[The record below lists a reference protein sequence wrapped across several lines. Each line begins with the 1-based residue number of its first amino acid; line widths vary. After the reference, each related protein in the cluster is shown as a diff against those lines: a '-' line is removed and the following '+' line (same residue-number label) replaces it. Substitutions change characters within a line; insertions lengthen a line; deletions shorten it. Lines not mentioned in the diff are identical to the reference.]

1 MTWSFPTAI
10 LGEAFSVAP
19 FIKGGGLWQKRRAD
33 LEAPSVGQ
41 APSITVCVTQH
52 LRPLR
57 CESLISLDAADKDR
71 DRVSEPES
79 GPKVCLS
86 VLHGTSEVWNDAF
99 CTRACAAAMLKKKQV
114 RPRAAYCLRCLGTGV
129 EQGARL

>member
-1 MTWSFPTAI
+1 MTWSFPTDI

-41 APSITVCVTQH
+41 APRFTACVTQH

-57 CESLISLDAADKDR
+57 CESLISPDAADKDR
-71 DRVSEPES
+71 NRVSEPES
-79 GPKVCLS
+79 GPKACLMFCMGLVKCGMMRS
-86 VLHGTSEVWNDAF
+86 VPV
-99 CTRACAAAMLKKKQV
+99 RAL
-114 RPRAAYCLRCLGTGV
+114 LRC
-129 EQGARL
+129 

>member
-19 FIKGGGLWQKRRAD
+19 FIKEGGLWQKRRAD

-41 APSITVCVTQH
+41 APRFTVCVTPH

-57 CESLISLDAADKDR
+57 CESLISLDAADR
-71 DRVSEPES
+71 RCRQRPGQIVRARIR
-79 GPKVCLS
+79 PKRCVS
-86 VLHGTSEVWNDAF
+86 VLCMGLVKCGMMRSVPV
-99 CTRACAAAMLKKKQV
+99 RAL
-114 RPRAAYCLRCLGTGV
+114 LRC
-129 EQGARL
+129 

>member
-19 FIKGGGLWQKRRAD
+19 FIKEGGLWQKRRAD

-41 APSITVCVTQH
+41 APRFTVCVTPH

-57 CESLISLDAADKDR
+57 CESLISLDAAD
-71 DRVSEPES
+71 
-79 GPKVCLS
+79 G
-86 VLHGTSEVWNDAF
+86 
-99 CTRACAAAMLKKKQV
+99 
-114 RPRAAYCLRCLGTGV
+114 RCR
-129 EQGARL
+129 Q